1 MPKVYCNLTI
11 VIYPK
16 WLGWAGFL
24 SMAVFRLPL
33 LLSKGCSF
41 WKLMGCGRNGTF
53 DIVPDFRQ
61 WALLQV
67 WSLESQVGSRSINK
81 TSRFI
86 CGWWKFFH
94 CEVLELDVVPIEGHG
109 KWDGKECFGKLPK
122 QTDYEGLIAVLT
134 HATIRLSKLKE
145 FWRNVSGVAHQMPG
159 AKGFISSV
167 GIGEIPWV
175 KQGTFSIWESKD
187 SMKNFAYQMREH
199 AEVIKK
205 TRKEDWYSEEMFVR
219 FKIIRSEG
227 SLKGINPL
235 TGKL

>member
-67 WSLESQVGSRSINK
+67 WSLESQVGSRNINK
-81 TSRFI
+81 TSRFYVVGGRSFI
-86 CGWWKFFH
+86 VKF
-94 CEVLELDVVPIEGHG
+94 
-109 KWDGKECFGKLPK
+109 
-122 QTDYEGLIAVLT
+122 
-134 HATIRLSKLKE
+134 
-145 FWRNVSGVAHQMPG
+145 
-159 AKGFISSV
+159 
-167 GIGEIPWV
+167 
-175 KQGTFSIWESKD
+175 
-187 SMKNFAYQMREH
+187 
-199 AEVIKK
+199 
-205 TRKEDWYSEEMFVR
+205 
-219 FKIIRSEG
+219 
-227 SLKGINPL
+227 
-235 TGKL
+235 